1 METNSRLRALLQ
13 DPAFADER
21 PVLPESAQA
30 LVDDGWTVGPNG
42 TLLLRNRWA
51 GRAIPLP
58 PDEIGSYEYDT
69 NDVYIPLDHLRGSAD
84 FLAKAA
90 ALTIH
95 VAKQLLRSG
104 LDLPGSQTLTVRAAV
119 FVDTGD
125 ELFDL
130 QGGRLRLFTRRSGSP
145 EWVDDLERFDSEA
158 VALLDASD
166 IDDPEKAS
174 LEG

>member
-58 PDEIGSYEYDT
+58 ADEIGSYEYDT
-69 NDVYIPLDHLRGSAD
+69 NDVYIPLDHLRGS
-84 FLAKAA
+84 
-90 ALTIH
+90 
-95 VAKQLLRSG
+95 
-104 LDLPGSQTLTVRAAV
+104 RAAV

-158 VALLDASD
+158 AALLDASD